1 MATALAVTSSYA
13 QNDVT
18 SATQIVRG
26 SMTLSGNYGTG
37 SSHGDT
43 VSFANIYGIQSQ
55 SIPLRVFIYE
65 APPSGTAP
73 SFYEANYCP
82 GTTNANGV
90 VNFSLAGTEY
100 SEGTAY
106 SGALASAV
114 WKFEAVFPA
123 FV

>member
-1 MATALAVTSSYA
+1 MAITVATTSSYA

-26 SMTLSGNYGTG
+26 TLTLSGNYGTG

-43 VSFANIYGIQSQ
+43 VSFASLYGIQSH
-55 SIPLRVFIYE
+55 STPLRVFIYE
-65 APPSGTAP
+65 QPPAGTAP
-73 SFYEANYCP
+73 SFYSAVYQK
-82 GTTNANGV
+82 GTTIANGA

-100 SEGTAY
+100 TQGSAYAGAISTATW
-106 SGALASAV
+106 V
-114 WKFEAVFPA
+114 FEAVFST